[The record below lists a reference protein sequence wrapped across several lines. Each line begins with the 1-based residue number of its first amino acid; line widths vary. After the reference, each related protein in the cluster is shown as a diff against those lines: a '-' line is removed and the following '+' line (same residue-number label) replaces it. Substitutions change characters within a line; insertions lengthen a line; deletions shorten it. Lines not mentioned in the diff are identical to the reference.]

1 MKISQISYTG
11 FGGLGSVVF
20 SLLDADTSRE
30 HQWSIGFIGDQP
42 LDAAYAQRCND
53 DGVEYAAF
61 QSSSGKPFRAWW
73 ALARWLAQTQPEAVI
88 CHSINSILACRWY
101 AWRHGARLVAVEHT
115 PNQVKTR
122 NERVFSR
129 LAMLLSDRVVVLTPE
144 YRNELSRAH
153 GWLFRG
159 SKVAVVPNGIDTDV
173 FRPAA
178 LPHRDRMRPGRALT
192 IGMAARFS
200 FSKRQDL
207 LVAVLERLAVLRPGL
222 AVQLRL
228 AGDGSEM
235 KRVQALAHASPVG
248 PRIRFDG
255 LLSEEAVGPWLRELD
270 IYVHATDGE
279 TLSTS
284 LLQAMATGLPIVA
297 SDIKGVNNL
306 LGNDR
311 AFGATVANTADDFA
325 TAILELADNPDRL
338 VACGAN
344 GRDHSIARYGNDKML
359 SRYLDLIHTEAK
371 TGFRTC

>member
-1 MKISQISYTG
+1 M
-11 FGGLGSVVF
+11 F
-20 SLLDADTSRE
+20 SLLAADASRQ
-30 HQWSIGFIGDQP
+30 HRWSIGFIGDQP
-42 LDAAYAQRCND
+42 LDASYAQRCRE

-61 QSSSGKPFRAWW
+61 QSIPGKPFRAWW
-73 ALARWLAQTQPEAVI
+73 ALAHWLAHTRPDAVI
-88 CHSINSILACRWY
+88 CHSINAILACRWY

-122 NERVFSR
+122 NERAFSR
-129 LAMLLSDRVVVLTPE
+129 LAMLLADRVVVLTPQ
-144 YRNELSRAH
+144 YREELHRAH

-159 SKVAVVPNGIDTDV
+159 SKMAVVPNGIDTSV

-178 LPHRDRMRPGRALT
+178 DPSRERMGPGRVLT

-222 AVQLRL
+222 AVQLRF

-235 KRVQALAHASPVG
+235 TRVQALAHASPVG
-248 PRIRFDG
+248 QRIRFDG
-255 LLSEEAVGPWLRELD
+255 LLSEQAVAPWLRELD
-270 IYVHATDGE
+270 IYVHATEGE

-297 SDIKGVNNL
+297 SDIEGVNNL

-311 AFGATVANTADDFA
+311 AFGATVSNTADDFA
-325 TAILELADNPDRL
+325 GAILELVDNPDRL
-338 VACGAN
+338 VACGIH
-344 GRDHSIARYGNDKML
+344 GREQAIAGYGNEKML
-359 SRYLDLIHTEAK
+359 FRYLDLMCTEAVAD
-371 TGFRTC
+371 FRAC

>member
-1 MKISQISYTG
+1 MKISQITYTG

-20 SLLDADTSRE
+20 SLVAAGVSCE
-30 HQWSIGFIGDQP
+30 HRWSIGFIGDQP
-42 LDAAYAQRCND
+42 LDGSYVQRCRD

-61 QSSSGKPFRAWW
+61 QSTPGKPFRAWW

-129 LAMLLSDRVVVLTPE
+129 LAMLLADRVVVLTPE
-144 YRNELSRAH
+144 YRDELHRAH
-153 GWLFRG
+153 GLLFRG
-159 SKVAVVPNGIDTDV
+159 HKVAVVPNGIDTEV
-173 FRPAA
+173 FRPAEMPSQE
-178 LPHRDRMRPGRALT
+178 LMGPGRVLT

-207 LVAVLERLAVLRPGL
+207 LVKVLERLAVLQPAL
-222 AVQLRL
+222 EVQLRF

-235 KRVQALAHASPVG
+235 RRVKALAHASPLG
-248 PRIRFDG
+248 QRIRFDG
-255 LLSEEAVGPWLRELD
+255 LLSEEAVAPWLRELD
-270 IYVHATDGE
+270 IYVHATEGE

-297 SDIKGVNNL
+297 SDIPGVRNL
-306 LGNDR
+306 LQGVDF
-311 AFGATVANTADDFA
+311 FGDCVENTSAAFA
-325 TAILELADNPDRL
+325 TAVCRCVDDPRLAVELGRRARARIVEQYSNRAMLDAYLELVD
-338 VACGAN
+338 
-344 GRDHSIARYGNDKML
+344 
-359 SRYLDLIHTEAK
+359 EAK
-371 TGFRTC
+371 R